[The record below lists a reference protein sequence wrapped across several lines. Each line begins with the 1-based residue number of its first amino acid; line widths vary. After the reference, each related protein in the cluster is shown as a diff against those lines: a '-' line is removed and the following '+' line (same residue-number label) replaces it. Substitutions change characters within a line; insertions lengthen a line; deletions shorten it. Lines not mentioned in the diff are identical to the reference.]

1 MDVRKCNEIK
11 VLSNKISYWYLFFFS
26 VAYTSAFFFKE
37 NLKLKMDF
45 MFNCLKYISI
55 KILKKE

>member
-1 MDVRKCNEIK
+1 MDVCKCNEIK
-11 VLSNKISYWYLFFFS
+11 VLLNKISYWYLFFFLVVYIS
-26 VAYTSAFFFKE
+26 VFFFKE

-45 MFNCLKYISI
+45 MFNCLKYIFI